1 MNGLLQ
7 QVSELVGVVSDRY
20 STNPRERFLQDGL
33 AGFLEAERLKAS
45 FIELRHLL
53 FQHLLVLLYQIV
65 DGDLLGVV
73 RIDLA
78 KIRLFGSIGSL
89 GAICLFGHGYDESVP
104 LGVPKMCRRKKRALT
119 LCVNNTR

>member
-20 STNPRERFLQDGL
+20 SMNRREWFLQDGL
-33 AGFLEAERLKAS
+33 AGFLEAGRLKAS
-45 FIELRHLL
+45 FIELCHLL
-53 FQHLLVLLYQIV
+53 FQHLVLLCQIV

-89 GAICLFGHGYDESVP
+89 GAICPFAHGYDESVP

-119 LCVNNTR
+119 LYVNNTR